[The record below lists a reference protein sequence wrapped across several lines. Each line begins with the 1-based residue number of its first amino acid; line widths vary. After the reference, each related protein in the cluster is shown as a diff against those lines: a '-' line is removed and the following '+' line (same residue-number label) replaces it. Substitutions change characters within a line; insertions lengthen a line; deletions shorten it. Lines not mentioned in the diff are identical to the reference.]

1 MWARKRIDIGILNL
15 MIAFWRCLWLPSKR
29 ESDSLAD
36 WQGTSQHSL
45 MCLSVRSGFDLFL
58 SEQDWPEN
66 SEIIFTGLTIP
77 DMPRIARRHH
87 FQPIGVDLDLSKLEP
102 TPNQI
107 HRLITPRT
115 KAIVV
120 AHLLGGRLPT
130 SKISLIAKKY
140 GLLLIEDFAQSYKGQ
155 LISSGDVAMFS
166 FGTIK
171 TNTALGGAIMVIAD
185 SKLRE
190 KMVSRQNQW
199 PQQSRFQYAK
209 RILKYSLVK
218 FISTRPVA
226 GIICRLLHFLPSRH
240 DLIASKMAK
249 SFSGGNFFKKIRQRP
264 SDSLIHSLTH
274 RISNFQPQS
283 IDCRIRRGKLLMDTI
298 KNGNPK
304 IKILGDEIE
313 QATYW
318 VFGILVQNPR
328 KLTEILWY
336 HGFDATTQSSLRAIS
351 SPVYKNPSHNEAQ
364 STCIPPCKKQG
375 KLPNIDFM
383 LSHLVFLPIDLPMP
397 ESEITRMGDVVS
409 RYSIPA
415 KAID

>member
-1 MWARKRIDIGILNL
+1 
-15 MIAFWRCLWLPSKR
+15 
-29 ESDSLAD
+29 
-36 WQGTSQHSL
+36 
-45 MCLSVRSGFDLFL
+45 
-58 SEQDWPEN
+58 
-66 SEIIFTGLTIP
+66 
-77 DMPRIARRHH
+77 
-87 FQPIGVDLDLSKLEP
+87 
-102 TPNQI
+102 
-107 HRLITPRT
+107 
-115 KAIVV
+115 
-120 AHLLGGRLPT
+120 
-130 SKISLIAKKY
+130 
-140 GLLLIEDFAQSYKGQ
+140 
-155 LISSGDVAMFS
+155 MFS

-264 SDSLIHSLTH
+264 SDSLIHSLTP

-415 KAID
+415 TAID